1 MALSNN
7 ALTTVE
13 KAVKAINTYP
23 FLPEGLS
30 FEDADVIE
38 EVERLINQWSSTIQ
52 TFLRRDLGLRERVEF
67 VNGSMG
73 PNLTLQHY
81 PIQSLTS
88 IERIANG
95 GVVVGTLDV
104 QALMSMISEDDLNRG
119 ILYLEPNFY
128 RRNAS
133 IGIIPDPYSPL
144 KSYKITYQGGY
155 VLPKDATSGNPQT
168 LPHDIEGLVLDLVR
182 STFIESTDSMRANNL
197 ITLTEGNVQ
206 RMWGAPVQF
215 ALTKVQEKTISSYR
229 RMSI

>member
-7 ALTTVE
+7 ALTTVDR
-13 KAVKAINTYP
+13 AIKVISTYP
-23 FLPEGLS
+23 FIPQEIS
-30 FEDADVIE
+30 FVDADVLE
-38 EVERLINQWSSTIQ
+38 EIERLINQWSSTIQ
-52 TFLRRDLGLRERVEF
+52 TFLRRDLGARERIEF

-73 PNLTLQHY
+73 PSLTLQHY

-88 IERIANG
+88 IERIASG
-95 GVVVGTLDV
+95 GVVVETLDV
-104 QALMSMISEDDLNRG
+104 QAFMSMISEDDLNRG
-119 ILYLEPNFY
+119 IIYLEPNFT

-144 KSYKITYQGGY
+144 KSYKITYTGGY
-155 VLPKDATSGNPQT
+155 VLPKDATTENPQT
-168 LPHDIEGLVLDLVR
+168 LPYDLEGLVLDLVK
-182 STFIESTDSMRANNL
+182 SSFIEETDSIRANNL

>member
-30 FEDADVIE
+30 FNDVDVIE

-155 VLPKDATSGNPQT
+155 VLPKDATSENPQT
-168 LPHDIEGLVLDLVR
+168 LPYDIEGLVLDLVR
-182 STFIESTDSMRANNL
+182 STFIESTDTMRANNL

-229 RMSI
+229 RKSI

>member
-13 KAVKAINTYP
+13 NVVKVLNTYP

-30 FEDADVIE
+30 FDDVEVIE
-38 EVERLINQWSSTIQ
+38 EVERFINQWSSTIQ

-73 PNLTLQHY
+73 PNLMLQHY
-81 PIQSLTS
+81 PVQSLTS
-88 IERIANG
+88 VERIANG

-104 QALMSMISEDDLNRG
+104 QALMSMISEDDLNRE
-119 ILYLEPNFY
+119 IIYSEPNFY

-133 IGIIPDPYSPL
+133 IGIVPDPYSPL
-144 KSYKITYQGGY
+144 KSYKVTYMGGY
-155 VLPKDATSGNPQT
+155 VLPKDATVENPQT
-168 LPHDIEGLVLDLVR
+168 LPYDIEGLVLDLVKT
-182 STFIESTDSMRANNL
+182 SFIEATDTMRANNL
-197 ITLTEGNVQ
+197 ITLTEGNIQ

-229 RMSI
+229 RMSV

>member
-13 KAVKAINTYP
+13 NVVKVLNTYP

-30 FEDADVIE
+30 FNDVEVIE
-38 EVERLINQWSSTIQ
+38 EIERFINQWSSAIQ

-73 PNLTLQHY
+73 PNLMLQHY
-81 PIQSLTS
+81 PVQSLTS
-88 IERIANG
+88 VERIANG

-119 ILYLEPNFY
+119 IIYLEPNFY

-144 KSYKITYQGGY
+144 KSYKVTYMGGY
-155 VLPKDATSGNPQT
+155 VLPKDATVENPQT
-168 LPHDIEGLVLDLVR
+168 LPYDIEGLVLDLVKT
-182 STFIESTDSMRANNL
+182 SFIEATDTMRANNL
-197 ITLTEGNVQ
+197 ITLTEGNIQ

-229 RMSI
+229 RMSV